1 MLLLTEI
8 EEYMITSKLIQS
20 VFQKEKDKEKE
31 KELKAENKIF
41 VPREQD
47 TLFWCFFIM
56 KNGDIEYEMI
66 QQQNVNMFVTEKKL
80 KIEYVEKMRK
90 ERQLVKQYKFAA
102 LVEIENQLANEHKI
116 NIQTFLTLCVIEDLN
131 VLYVNNNKTYFELA
145 LSKSVTHIVRRLDN
159 KSTRNSY
166 HAKSFNRFGYEGTCT
181 TKADKYRTTFYN
193 MEDIN
198 KPLRCLTS
206 YKVSELLSIFNK
218 LGVETSGSVKMNKKE
233 LYEKLSLLF

>member
-31 KELKAENKIF
+31 KEKELKAETKIF

-90 ERQLVKQYKFAA
+90 ERQLVKQYKFDA
-102 LVEIENQLANEHKI
+102 LFEIENQLANEH
-116 NIQTFLTLCVIEDLN
+116 
-131 VLYVNNNKTYFELA
+131 
-145 LSKSVTHIVRRLDN
+145 N

-233 LYEKLSLLF
+233 LYEKLILLF